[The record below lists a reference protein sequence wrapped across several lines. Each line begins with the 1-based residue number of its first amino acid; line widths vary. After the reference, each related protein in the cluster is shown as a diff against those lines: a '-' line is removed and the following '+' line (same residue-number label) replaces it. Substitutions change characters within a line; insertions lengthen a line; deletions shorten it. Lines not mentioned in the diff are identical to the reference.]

1 MVKKAQPSDKRS
13 DIDFKELTE
22 YILKSY
28 LDATSEEDMEILTL
42 LDENMSVIGT
52 GKQEF
57 FKNLQEFSQ
66 AFVFDVKQR
75 ENIHFQ
81 WEDFSI
87 EEQILDENHVLV
99 YGSVLILGL
108 FESGYTCINMD
119 TRFSILYGMT
129 DGKWKVLHIH
139 HSVPDKEQMENEE
152 FPRTLGQRI
161 EESQHMVMAL
171 ASDYIAVYM
180 IEPETDRAS
189 VVKLDSTI
197 REKVKDVPESF
208 CYSQMFRAYADGHI
222 CAEDRQN
229 FLNIVLPEKLT
240 DSFADGREKIEF
252 NYRILREETEEHYSG
267 LFIRVSKPGE
277 ALKLI
282 AGFRNIED
290 VINIQ
295 KEITKSYRKID
306 EMHTILATAKMGTW
320 AIYLPDDK
328 APSMKA
334 DDLMKELLGITG
346 KNLTPEEV
354 YDAWFSNITPE
365 AVQSV
370 LDSVEKMKIGVR
382 DENTY
387 LWKHPV
393 LGERYVRCGG
403 TAEQTEDG
411 FVLRGYHYDVD
422 DIVREEKKKDEALA
436 EQIAIIDTLSKSFQN
451 VFIANLNDGRARVV
465 RLADEYH
472 VKAVRDIEGKVFSV
486 EDVIERWIKEN
497 VCQEDKIRI
506 EQTLN
511 VANIRKV
518 LSEQDEF
525 MGTYRSADGDELHNY
540 QFDFRRIGDTEN
552 IVAGF
557 QIIDS
562 IIEEH
567 LAQEKR
573 ERKLNEVHLR
583 EVAEHAEVIS
593 SLSTIYSTIFRAEID
608 THHYEVLTSIP
619 LMEKVA
625 GSSGNFDE
633 VKEDIL
639 SSFITAETREPMR
652 KFLNLDTLAERLE
665 YVETISTEYKNLS
678 DLWMEARFIVKR
690 RDENGHVHEV
700 LYVARDITTEKMR
713 ELEQKNQLAHALAAA
728 QQANKAKS
736 TFLNNMSHDI
746 RTPMNAIIG
755 FTALA
760 QTHIENQAQVQDYL
774 AKISTSSTHL
784 LSLINDILDMSRI
797 ESGVV
802 KLDEKPTHL
811 PELLHDLRTMI
822 QGLINSKNLN
832 LYIDTQDIVH
842 EDVITDKLRLNQIL
856 INIVGNAVK
865 FTKPG
870 GDIIIWLREK
880 PCAMKQYT
888 TYEFSV
894 KDTGIGMSQEFLEHI
909 FDTFSR
915 EYSST
920 VSGIQGTGL
929 GMAITKNIVDM
940 MGGNITVES
949 EEGKGS
955 LFTVTL
961 DLRHAEEY
969 VKNEPIPELLG
980 AKALVV
986 DDDLDI
992 CRSVSK
998 MLRDI
1003 QMRPEWT
1010 TSGREA
1016 VVRAQDAAEVGDE
1029 YKVYIIDYL
1038 MPDMNG
1044 IETVRRIR
1052 KVIGGDVPIIVLT
1065 AYDWADFECEARE
1078 AGVTAFVSKPI
1089 FMSELREVLTQPV
1102 TDESVSQEKRKK
1114 QYDYSD
1120 KHILLVEDNE
1130 LNREIAIAILEET
1143 GMTVDSVND
1152 GDIAVAAI
1160 NGAPPDK
1167 YDLILMDVQ
1176 MPKMDGYTATKEI
1189 RTLPDN
1195 KKANIPIIAM
1205 TANAFEEDKQK
1216 AYESGMNGYI
1226 IKPISIEAI
1235 ANALDTIFDGR
1246 DKTQ

>member
-1 MVKKAQPSDKRS
+1 M
-13 DIDFKELTE
+13 
-22 YILKSY
+22 
-28 LDATSEEDMEILTL
+28 
-42 LDENMSVIGT
+42 
-52 GKQEF
+52 
-57 FKNLQEFSQ
+57 
-66 AFVFDVKQR
+66 
-75 ENIHFQ
+75 
-81 WEDFSI
+81 
-87 EEQILDENHVLV
+87 
-99 YGSVLILGL
+99 
-108 FESGYTCINMD
+108 
-119 TRFSILYGMT
+119 
-129 DGKWKVLHIH
+129 
-139 HSVPDKEQMENEE
+139 
-152 FPRTLGQRI
+152 
-161 EESQHMVMAL
+161 
-171 ASDYIAVYM
+171 
-180 IEPETDRAS
+180 
-189 VVKLDSTI
+189 
-197 REKVKDVPESF
+197 
-208 CYSQMFRAYADGHI
+208 
-222 CAEDRQN
+222 
-229 FLNIVLPEKLT
+229 
-240 DSFADGREKIEF
+240 
-252 NYRILREETEEHYSG
+252 
-267 LFIRVSKPGE
+267 
-277 ALKLI
+277 
-282 AGFRNIED
+282 
-290 VINIQ
+290 
-295 KEITKSYRKID
+295 
-306 EMHTILATAKMGTW
+306 
-320 AIYLPDDK
+320 
-328 APSMKA
+328 
-334 DDLMKELLGITG
+334 
-346 KNLTPEEV
+346 
-354 YDAWFSNITPE
+354 
-365 AVQSV
+365 
-370 LDSVEKMKIGVR
+370 
-382 DENTY
+382 
-387 LWKHPV
+387 
-393 LGERYVRCGG
+393 
-403 TAEQTEDG
+403 
-411 FVLRGYHYDVD
+411 
-422 DIVREEKKKDEALA
+422 
-436 EQIAIIDTLSKSFQN
+436 
-451 VFIANLNDGRARVV
+451 
-465 RLADEYH
+465 
-472 VKAVRDIEGKVFSV
+472 
-486 EDVIERWIKEN
+486 
-497 VCQEDKIRI
+497 
-506 EQTLN
+506 
-511 VANIRKV
+511 
-518 LSEQDEF
+518 
-525 MGTYRSADGDELHNY
+525 
-540 QFDFRRIGDTEN
+540 
-552 IVAGF
+552 
-557 QIIDS
+557 
-562 IIEEH
+562 
-567 LAQEKR
+567 
-573 ERKLNEVHLR
+573 HLR

-639 SSFITAETREPMR
+639 SSFVTAETREPMR

-728 QQANKAKS
+728 QQASKAKS

-865 FTKPG
+865 FTQPG

-920 VSGIQGTGL
+920 VSGIQGAGL

-969 VKNEPIPELLG
+969 VKNEPIPELHG
-980 AKALVV
+980 AKA
-986 DDDLDI
+986 
-992 CRSVSK
+992 S
-998 MLRDI
+998 
-1003 QMRPEWT
+1003 
-1010 TSGREA
+1010 
-1016 VVRAQDAAEVGDE
+1016 
-1029 YKVYIIDYL
+1029 
-1038 MPDMNG
+1038 
-1044 IETVRRIR
+1044 
-1052 KVIGGDVPIIVLT
+1052 
-1065 AYDWADFECEARE
+1065 
-1078 AGVTAFVSKPI
+1078 GVTKHH
-1089 FMSELREVLTQPV
+1089 
-1102 TDESVSQEKRKK
+1102 
-1114 QYDYSD
+1114 YDYSD

-1143 GMTVDSVND
+1143 GMTIDSVND

-1167 YDLILMDVQ
+1167 YDLILMDIQ

-1195 KKANIPIIAM
+1195 KKANIPIVAM

-1216 AYESGMNGYI
+1216 TYESGMNGHI
-1226 IKPISIEAI
+1226 SKPISIEAI
-1235 ANALDTIFDGR
+1235 ANVLDTIFDGR